1 MGSKQNPLASIEE
14 GRIGSWR
21 NMNKTRG
28 LQNIYVSTR
37 NIYTVEKIKN
47 QSDATIHLNIEVK
60 KRWQLKNRKKLD
72 NNQKLITFIV
82 LI

>member
-47 QSDATIHLNIEVK
+47 QSDATVGIYPKSDKGFGFMLH
-60 KRWQLKNRKKLD
+60 
-72 NNQKLITFIV
+72 QK
-82 LI
+82 